1 MKKELANK
9 LLRDDFIDKTIL
21 SDREVEVLL
30 LYVKGESIVK
40 IADVTKQ
47 GTATVSSI
55 ILQLKQKYRIYK
67 EFELTKLH
75 LFQQ

>member
-9 LLRDDFIDKTIL
+9 LLRDDFIEKTIL

-30 LYVKGESIVK
+30 LYVKGESIIK

-47 GTATVSSI
+47 GTATVSSV

-67 EFELTKLH
+67 EFELTKLR